1 MKLKLTVIISGL
13 LALIATMALTSTF
26 PLAFAR
32 AQEGIVAVVSK
43 IMLENRTLNMI
54 VVFLLAVI
62 MG

>member
-26 PLAFAR
+26 PLAF